1 MKRYKKAKG
10 LGVVSVAEGALLGK
24 IEDLQFDLETG
35 AVYGFRIKGPGVFA
49 KTGGVAAEGVHRL
62 GRDVLLVHR
71 EADVEWAGERRN
83 PEDGRAWASR
93 YLKSRVL
100 TRRGVNLGSV
110 EDFLLGGEPLVVKA
124 LLVDGQRMVALD
136 QSVALGRDA
145 VVLDDASVLQ
155 TLPEEG
161 AEGWWDRVKDA
172 FSSDKAEE
180 ENTK

>member
-1 MKRYKKAKG
+1 MKRYKKSKG
-10 LGVVSVAEGALLGK
+10 LGVVSLAEGALLGK

-35 AVYGFRIKGPGVFA
+35 QVYGFRIKGPGVFA
-49 KTGGVAAEGVHRL
+49 KTGGVAAEAVHRL
-62 GRDVLLVHR
+62 GRDLLLVQR

-110 EDFLLGGEPLVVKA
+110 EDFLLGGEPLFVKA
-124 LLVDGQRMVALD
+124 LLVDGERMVALD

-145 VVLDDASVLQ
+145 VVLDDATVLQ
-155 TLPEEG
+155 PLPEEG
-161 AEGWWDRVKDA
+161 VEGWWDRVRDA
-172 FSSDKAEE
+172 FSSEKVDEE
-180 ENTK
+180 KPK